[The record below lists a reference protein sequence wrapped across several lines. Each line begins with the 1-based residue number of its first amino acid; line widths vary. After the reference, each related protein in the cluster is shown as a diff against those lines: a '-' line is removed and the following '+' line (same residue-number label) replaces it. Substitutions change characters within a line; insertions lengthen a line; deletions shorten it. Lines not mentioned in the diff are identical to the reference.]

1 MLTYVIRRLLRMI
14 PTLIAIS
21 VMVFV
26 IIQLPPGD
34 FFDSLQA
41 QLAESDS
48 QADQEAFDAL
58 RRQYHLDKPMW
69 QQYLYWVSGCLRGDF
84 GYSFEWRRPVS
95 ELIAERLGLT
105 FLMAL
110 GALLFMWLVA
120 LPIGVYSAR
129 NRYSFG
135 DYFWTFVAFIGLCVP
150 GFIIALVAMYMSV
163 FWFGG
168 SAGGL
173 FSPDFK
179 YAAWSLAKVWDLS
192 MHLWVP
198 VVVIGAAGT
207 ASLMRIMRTS
217 MLDVLDEQYITT
229 ARAKGLA
236 ERWVI
241 YKYAVRQYFGVANA
255 RTGVGVHYCGN
266 CFGAAYD
273 WAAVL
278 SGIGDAGYVF
288 GRYVFDAVSYFA
300 AFGQFDGRYFV
311 GMGGSSDQ
319 IRIISYMA
327 RLWEGLFLD
336 G

>member
-1 MLTYVIRRLLRMI
+1 MFTYILRRLLRMV
-14 PTLIAIS
+14 PTLFAIS
-21 VMVFV
+21 IMVFV

-58 RRQYHLDKPMW
+58 RQQYHLDEPLWK
-69 QQYLYWVSGCLRGDF
+69 QYLYWIGGCLVGDF

-105 FLMAL
+105 FLMAAC
-110 GALLFMWLVA
+110 ALIFMWLVA
-120 LPIGVYSAR
+120 LPIGIYSAR

-135 DYFWTFVAFIGLCVP
+135 DYFLTFLAFIGLCVP
-150 GFIIALVAMYMSV
+150 GFVVALVAMYISV

-173 FSPDFK
+173 FSPDLK
-179 YAAWSLAKVWDLS
+179 YAAWNLAKVWDLLK
-192 MHLWVP
+192 HLWVP

-241 YKYAVRQYFGVANA
+241 YKYAVRVAINPMISILGLQMPQLVSGSIIVA
-255 RTGVGVHYCGN
+255 IVLGLPTTGPLFYRALETQDMYLAGTILMLLATLLLLGN
-266 CFGAAYD
+266 LMADILLA
-273 WAAVL
+273 WA
-278 SGIGDAGYVF
+278 DP
-288 GRYVFDAVSYFA
+288 R
-300 AFGQFDGRYFV
+300 
-311 GMGGSSDQ
+311 
-319 IRIISYMA
+319 IR
-327 RLWEGLFLD
+327 LE
-336 G
+336 

>member
-1 MLTYVIRRLLRMI
+1 MV
-14 PTLIAIS
+14 PTLFAIS

-58 RRQYHLDKPMW
+58 RRQYHLDEPLWK
-69 QQYLYWVSGCLRGDF
+69 QYLHWVRGCLSGDF

-105 FLMAL
+105 FLMAA
-110 GALLFMWLVA
+110 GALGFMWFVA
-120 LPIGVYSAR
+120 LPIGIYSAR
-129 NRYSFG
+129 HRYSFG
-135 DYFWTFVAFIGLCVP
+135 DYALTFLAFVGLCVP
-150 GFIIALVAMYMSV
+150 GFVVALVAMYVSV

-173 FSPDFK
+173 FSPLYK
-179 YAAWSLAKVWDLS
+179 YAPWSLARVWDLLK
-192 MHLWVP
+192 HLWVP

-207 ASLMRIMRTS
+207 ASLTRIMRTS

-241 YKYAVRQYFGVANA
+241 YKYAVRVAINPMISILGLQMPQLVSGSIIVA
-255 RTGVGVHYCGN
+255 IVLGLPTTGPLFYRALETQDMYLA
-266 CFGAAYD
+266 GAFLMLL
-273 WAAVL
+273 AVL
-278 SGIGDAGYVF
+278 LLLGNLMADILLAWADP
-288 GRYVFDAVSYFA
+288 R
-300 AFGQFDGRYFV
+300 
-311 GMGGSSDQ
+311 
-319 IRIISYMA
+319 IR
-327 RLWEGLFLD
+327 LD
-336 G
+336 

>member
-1 MLTYVIRRLLRMI
+1 MLTYIIRRLIRMI
-14 PTLIAIS
+14 PTLFAIS
-21 VMVFV
+21 IMVFV

-48 QADQEAFDAL
+48 QADQEVFEAL
-58 RRQYHLDKPMW
+58 RRQYNLDKPMW
-69 QQYLYWVSGCLRGDF
+69 QQYVYWITGCLHGDF

-105 FLMAL
+105 FIMAS
-110 GALLFMWLVA
+110 GALVFMWVVA
-120 LPIGVYSAR
+120 LPIGIFSAR

-135 DYFWTFVAFIGLCVP
+135 DYFWTFMAFIGLCVP
-150 GFIIALVAMYMSV
+150 GFIIALIAMYISV

-173 FSPDFK
+173 FSPELK
-179 YAAWSLAKVWDLS
+179 YAEWSLAKVWDLLL
-192 MHLWVP
+192 HLWVP

-207 ASLMRIMRTS
+207 AGLMRIMRTS

-241 YKYAVRQYFGVANA
+241 YKYAVRVAINPMISILGLQLPQLVSGSIIVA
-255 RTGVGVHYCGN
+255 IVLGLPTTGPLFYRALETQDMYLAGTFLMLLAILLLLGN
-266 CFGAAYD
+266 LVADILLA
-273 WAAVL
+273 WA
-278 SGIGDAGYVF
+278 DP
-288 GRYVFDAVSYFA
+288 R
-300 AFGQFDGRYFV
+300 
-311 GMGGSSDQ
+311 
-319 IRIISYMA
+319 IR
-327 RLWEGLFLD
+327 LE
-336 G
+336 